1 MNYTRSDAVHC
12 PVSRAKAKKLPPR
25 LSKFNMQSVVPSSL
39 SILNIEKTQEPI
51 IKLLYG
57 IATPVLRDKTDNKEA
72 RQEAIEIIC
81 RKSVPQINRTVSF
94 VLENVSEPKAQKRT
108 SECLQ
113 NELDLIEELHKRY
126 IPTSLSSTG
135 ISTSNHWQFIN
146 NYRKEHRAKMNWTAC
161 YEAEKDIDLFGKY
174 TSLKSGKGTTHF
186 RTSLS
191 TPRCPSTATGY
202 KIICTTRMLIIPSSS
217 NSTSLT
223 STPSPDLG

>member
-1 MNYTRSDAVHC
+1 MQCTAQLAVQKQRNYRLDYRS
-12 PVSRAKAKKLPPR
+12 
-25 LSKFNMQSVVPSSL
+25 
-39 SILNIEKTQEPI
+39 SICKKTQEPI

-174 TSLKSGKGTTHF
+174 TSLKSVQAAYYRSIKKSCF
-186 RTSLS
+186 
-191 TPRCPSTATGY
+191 
-202 KIICTTRMLIIPSSS
+202 
-217 NSTSLT
+217 
-223 STPSPDLG
+223 